1 MDDTK
6 TDKQRIIRTMKQK
19 DMSPYMNLFNAI
31 KEQKFSSLGE
41 SFFIFRTDVCHLMKS
56 LTDEEQLKLFWLIA
70 DYQLYGKEPEK
81 NSSIDYIDILFFIL
95 KKKLSLDLDRAF
107 RDFIAEAFTN
117 AVAESAL

>member
-1 MDDTK
+1 
-6 TDKQRIIRTMKQK
+6 MKQANK
-19 DMSPYMNLFNAI
+19 KTYINLFNAI
-31 KEQKFSSLGE
+31 KEQKYNSFRGG
-41 SFFIFRTDVCHLMKS
+41 FFIFRADVYYLMKC